1 MSAAANPVFCSSVRL
16 ARTIR
21 RLPSSIQ
28 TMSVMAS
35 KVRSHSFFS
44 REISSKRIA
53 FSSAIAM
60 CLATGQQQRQVALGV
75 EPGTVLSKLKTPSI
89 RSCESGMLIV
99 ERIPSRSSLRSSAK
113 GVCSRSRLIQ
123 GLLLRTTQ
131 PALVPSIGALTPLV
145 ITVRISVSSAKIS
158 RSSCFS
164 R

>member
-1 MSAAANPVFCSSVRL
+1 MPAIPRRSSSSPQWWLVMSAAANPVFCSSVRL

-60 CLATGQQQRQVALGV
+60 CLATGSSSAR
-75 EPGTVLSKLKTPSI
+75 
-89 RSCESGMLIV
+89 
-99 ERIPSRSSLRSSAK
+99 SRSE
-113 GVCSRSRLIQ
+113 
-123 GLLLRTTQ
+123 
-131 PALVPSIGALTPLV
+131 
-145 ITVRISVSSAKIS
+145 
-158 RSSCFS
+158 
-164 R
+164 